1 MPVPE
6 KANMSGLNDFHSMAL
21 TSVVMKCLERI
32 VLQRLQAAT
41 DVSLDPLQFA
51 YQVNR
56 SVEDAVALGLHHIV
70 EHLEKSGSYVRVLF
84 IDFSSAFNTIVPH
97 KLFSKLTDMCVEEF
111 LCKWVLDFLLDRSQ
125 VVRVG
130 SSTSRSL
137 TLNIGASQGCVLSPL
152 LFSLFTNDN
161 VSHDPSVVILKF
173 SDDTTLEGLISDGDE
188 SAYRAE
194 VARVSGWCVAN
205 DLDLNVTKTKE
216 MVFDRRKN
224 KSPLLPLTINGAE
237 VEQVDSFKLLG
248 VTISND
254 LSWAVHTDLSL
265 KKAHQRLYF
274 LRQLR
279 KFKVSS
285 SIMSQF
291 YRAAVESLLT
301 FSITVWYSSSCQSEK
316 DKLEKVVRAASN
328 IIGRDLPSVDSL
340 HTLHM
345 AKKCKSIMHDPTHP
359 ASHLFQPL
367 PSGCRLSTLRCR
379 TARLRNS
386 FYPQAV
392 LAFNNQRL
400 IPTD

>member
-1 MPVPE
+1 MRTAYSQRKVSSNDYRPV
-6 KANMSGLNDFHSMAL
+6 AL
-21 TSVVMKCLERI
+21 TSVVMKCLERL
-32 VLQRLQAAT
+32 VLQRLKVAT
-41 DVSLDPLQFA
+41 DASLDPHQFA
-51 YQVNR
+51 YRANR
-56 SVEDAVALGLHHIV
+56 SVDDAVALGLHHIV
-70 EHLEKSGSYVRVLF
+70 EHLEKPGSYARVLF
-84 IDFSSAFNTIVPH
+84 IDYSSAFNTIVPH
-97 KLFSKLTDMCVEEF
+97 KLFSKLTGMCVEES
-111 LCKWVLDFLLDRSQ
+111 LCKWVLDFLLDRPQ

-130 SSTSRSL
+130 SSTSSSI
-137 TLNIGASQGCVLSPL
+137 TLNIGAPQGCVLSPL

-173 SDDTTLEGLISDGDE
+173 SDDTTLEGLISVGDE
-188 SAYRAE
+188 SGYRAE

-216 MVFDRRKN
+216 MVFDRRK
-224 KSPLLPLTINGAE
+224 KKTPLLPLTISGEN
-237 VEQVDSFKLLG
+237 VEQVDSFKFLG

-254 LSWAVHTDLSL
+254 LSWAVHTDLSV

-301 FSITVWYSSSCQSEK
+301 SSITVWYSSSCQFEK
-316 DKLEKVVRAASN
+316 EKLEKVVRAASR
-328 IIGRDLPSVDSL
+328 IVGRDLPSIDSL
-340 HTLHM
+340 HILRM
-345 AKKCKSIMHDPTHP
+345 MRKCRSIMQDPTHP
-359 ASHLFQPL
+359 AGHLFQPL
-367 PSGCRLSTLRCR
+367 LSGRRLRTLRCR

-392 LAFNNQRL
+392 LAFNNR
-400 IPTD
+400 